1 MKLLN
6 HDLTRRR
13 TDQPDTASETGS
25 LDALFE
31 IPIGPRYSA
40 KEMAKPIHFFCDAPG
55 ARSVHLTGDFSEW
68 NPLPMERQMDGWW
81 FLEVPLTHGH
91 HQYQFL
97 VDGQPT
103 LDPRATG
110 VGRNDRNQLVSLIA
124 VS

>member
-1 MKLLN
+1 MESRSHN
-6 HDLTRRR
+6 PMRRR
-13 TDQPDTASETGS
+13 TDQPDNASETGS
-25 LDALFE
+25 LALYE
-31 IPIGPRYSA
+31 IAISPRYSA

-110 VGRNDRNQLVSLIA
+110 VGRNERNQLVSLIA

>member
-1 MKLLN
+1 MG
-6 HDLTRRR
+6 RR
-13 TDQPDTASETGS
+13 TDQPDKARETGS
-25 LDALFE
+25 RGGCHE
-31 IPIGPRYSA
+31 SPIAARYSA
-40 KEMAKPIHFFCDAPG
+40 KDMAKPIHFFCAAPG
-55 ARSVHLTGDFSEW
+55 ARTVHLVGDFSEW
-68 NPLPMERQMDGWW
+68 GPLPMERQTDGWW

-110 VGRNDRNQLVSLIA
+110 VGRNERNQLVSLIA